1 MSITPIGSS
10 RAVARAV
17 VVLPYAASWAASFQ
31 ALREELLAAWPP
43 AGVAVE
49 HIGSTSV
56 PGLVAKPVIDV
67 LLGAASLAEIE
78 SRIPALAALGY
89 EYIAK
94 YEREIPLRRYFVG
107 TTADSLRV
115 HLHGVVAGSRIWN
128 DHLGF
133 RDALRADP
141 ALAARYAALKLRLA
155 EEFARDKAA
164 YTAAKAPFI
173 LAVLA
178 GLPSNPGTG

>member
-1 MSITPIGSS
+1 LNP
-10 RAVARAV
+10 RLVE
-17 VVLPYAASWAASFQ
+17 VLPYAASWAASFEAVRAQ
-31 ALREELLAAWPP
+31 LLAAWPP

-67 LLGAASLAEIE
+67 LLGAASLSGIE
-78 SRIPALAALGY
+78 SRIPDLEALGY

-94 YEREIPLRRYFVG
+94 YEREIPMRRYFVG
-107 TTADSLRV
+107 TTPDSLRV
-115 HLHGVVAGSRIWN
+115 HLHAVVVGSRIWN
-128 DHLGF
+128 DHLAF

-155 EEFARDKAA
+155 AEFAHDKAA

-178 GLPSNPGTG
+178 AARPDPDSD

>member
-1 MSITPIGSS
+1 MNPH
-10 RAVARAV
+10 RLPQPRPV
-17 VVLPYAASWAASFQ
+17 VVLPYTARWAASFEAVRAQ
-31 ALREELLAAWPP
+31 LLAAWPP
-43 AGVAVE
+43 PGVAVE

-67 LLGAASLAEIE
+67 LLGAASLSAIE
-78 SRIPALAALGY
+78 SRIEAFGALGY
-89 EYIAK
+89 EYIAR
-94 YEREIPLRRYFVG
+94 YEREIPMRRYFVG

-115 HLHGVVAGSRIWN
+115 HLHAVVAGSPIWN

-141 ALAARYAALKLRLA
+141 ALAARYAELKLRLA
-155 EEFARDKAA
+155 AEFAHDKAT

-178 GLPSNPGTG
+178 AARSNADNA